1 MLAATHRTLGSLRM
15 DGIAL
20 VTYSGS
26 TDHILSPARFPIPRT
41 QRYPQYGDE
50 ELAPWFAEI
59 AAGYCFEQASER
71 CKLVWEWV
79 QNSFYSD
86 DEVYAHGLE
95 LSMVAGALI
104 RAGKLPVPDRH
115 DKLYRVDRV

>member
-1 MLAATHRTLGSLRM
+1 VSAIPPTASSLPM
-15 DGIAL
+15 DGNAP
-20 VTYSGS
+20 VECCDS
-26 TDHILSPARFPIPRT
+26 TGHIFSQARFPIQRT
-41 QRYPQYGDE
+41 QRYPQYSDE

-59 AAGYCFEQASER
+59 AAGYCFEQAAER

-79 QNSFYSD
+79 QNTFYSD

-115 DKLYRVDRV
+115 DKLYGEFI

>member
-1 MLAATHRTLGSLRM
+1 MSAIHPTASSLPKDGNAPVECSDPIFGS
-15 DGIAL
+15 
-20 VTYSGS
+20 VK
-26 TDHILSPARFPIPRT
+26 FPIPRL
-41 QRYPQYGDE
+41 QRHPQYTDE

-59 AAGYCFEQASER
+59 AAGYCFEQAAER

-104 RAGKLPVPDRH
+104 RDGKLPVPDRH
-115 DKLYRVDRV
+115 DKLYGEAL